1 MMEKEKA
8 QKNRRE
14 EIIRAAL
21 GAFGSKGFH
30 NTRIEEVAAAA
41 GIGKGTVYEY
51 FRSKEEL
58 LSAAVRYEMEEMARQ
73 VKNTVD
79 QVSTVKDKL
88 KALIETVMFRHHKG
102 CYLGMNINPAELGN
116 AMKEFQSMAQEEN
129 LRWQRWLEEII
140 DAGVAGG
147 EIRPVDPQ
155 LFLGALMGA
164 VMNLVRPWGGSVWEN
179 YKPQDAAERVTDF
192 FFEGIKK
199 R

>member
-1 MMEKEKA
+1 MEKEKA

-58 LSAAVRYEMEEMARQ
+58 LSAAVGYEMEEMTRQ
-73 VKNTVD
+73 VKNKMD
-79 QVSTVKDKL
+79 GVSTVKDKI
-88 KALIETVMFRHHKG
+88 KALVETVMLRHHKG

-140 DAGVAGG
+140 NAGVASD

-164 VMNLVRPWGGSVWEN
+164 VKNLMRSWSGSVWDN
-179 YKPQDAAERVTDF
+179 YMPQEAAERVTDF
-192 FFEGIKK
+192 FFEGIRK

>member
-1 MMEKEKA
+1 MEKEKT

-102 CYLGMNINPAELGN
+102 CCLSMNINPADLGN

-140 DAGVAGG
+140 DEGVAGG

-179 YKPQDAAERVTDF
+179 YMPQEAAERVTDF

>member
-1 MMEKEKA
+1 MEKEKV

-58 LSAAVRYEMEEMARQ
+58 LSAAVGYEMEEMTRQ
-73 VKNTVD
+73 VKNKVD
-79 QVSTVKDKL
+79 QVFTVKDKI
-88 KALIETVMFRHHKG
+88 KALVETVMFRHHKG

-116 AMKEFQSMAQEEN
+116 AMKEFQNMAQEEN

-140 DAGVAGG
+140 DAGVASE

-164 VMNLVRPWGGSVWEN
+164 VMNLVRPWGGSVWDN
-179 YKPQDAAERVTDF
+179 YMPQEAAERVTDF
-192 FFEGIKK
+192 FFEGIRK

>member
-1 MMEKEKA
+1 MEKEKA

-21 GAFGSKGFH
+21 GAFGNKGFH

-58 LSAAVRYEMEEMARQ
+58 LSAAVHYEMEEMARQ

-102 CYLGMNINPAELGN
+102 CYLSMNINPAELGN

-164 VMNLVRPWGGSVWEN
+164 VMNLVRPWGSSVWEN
-179 YKPQDAAERVTDF
+179 YVPQEAAERVTDF